1 VDVLSMVVVMT
12 EGVVDV
18 SVVLDSVVVSV
29 VEVSGSSVVVG
40 VETDEVLVVE
50 VRVRVVVAIHKEWE
64 VYTSVCCSVHNTR
77 CLKLEGSSSAI
88 SSCPSHRTRLFAA
101 AAAAAAA
108 ARGPRTAHSIEG
120 EENEEEETRK
130 THVHYSM
137 CPHRHHH
144 PRQ

>member
-1 VDVLSMVVVMT
+1 MDVLSIVVVMT

-50 VRVRVVVAIHKEWE
+50 VRARVVVAIHKVWE
-64 VYTSVCCSVHNTR
+64 VYTSVCCSLCYIT

-88 SSCPSHRTRLFAA
+88 LSCQPHRTRLFAA
-101 AAAAAAA
+101 AAAAP
-108 ARGPRTAHSIEG
+108 GPRTAHSMEG
-120 EENEEEETRK
+120 EE
-130 THVHYSM
+130 
-137 CPHRHHH
+137 
-144 PRQ
+144 